1 MKATTLKAFLDIMK
15 PGELI
20 TVRQC
25 RERMD
30 AGAELTRKHLDELV
44 AAGLVK
50 RVVIE
55 YPGVKHRP
63 QKRAKVGYILCW
75 RQI

>member
-1 MKATTLKAFLDIMK
+1 MKAFLEVME
-15 PGELI
+15 PGKLI

-44 AAGLVK
+44 AAGLVD

-63 QKRAKVGYILCW
+63 QKRAKVGYVLRW
-75 RQI
+75 RKV